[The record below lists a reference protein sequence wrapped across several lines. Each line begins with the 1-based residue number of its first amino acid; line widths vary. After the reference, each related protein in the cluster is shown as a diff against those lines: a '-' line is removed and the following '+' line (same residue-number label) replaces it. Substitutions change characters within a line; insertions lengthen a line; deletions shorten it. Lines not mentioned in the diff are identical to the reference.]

1 MSSKDLIVFFFKQKT
16 AYEMRISDWSSDV
29 CSSDL
34 AERAMEA
41 VRRDARVI
49 LEAERTIGQQPPDKG
64 GAARRVADRQQQQRA
79 AAQLR
84 IGVAKGGQNTAQ
96 IGRASCRERVG
107 QSV

>member
-1 MSSKDLIVFFFKQKT
+1 MQRRPTSSTRSNPLSLDQTLSRPALRAGDDKPLQPR
-16 AYEMRISDWSSDV
+16 AGE
-29 CSSDL
+29 

-79 AAQLR
+79 AAPLR
-84 IGVAKGGQNTAQ
+84 IAVAKD
-96 IGRASCRERVG
+96 R
-107 QSV
+107 QSAV